1 MRQNGIFDRLKSSFG
16 GTIGLIAALFV
27 LVAGSAGA
35 AITRPVIITTAHAGI
50 CGTNNDS
57 QLVNLIDASAAEDCD
72 DTGGGTTT
80 AACICDG
87 ATLRATGATGAP
99 SSNSVTE
106 AMLKVVDSPA
116 DEECFTY
123 ESTTGDFEWQTCN
136 PVTVATLQAYTP
148 QTATCT
154 DSGDGSAS
162 TLTLTPTANVVEIT
176 NADSDGC
183 TVTMGES
190 AMVSGT
196 VVRIVVVSNA
206 GGSVAFADTSG
217 VSETTGAISLAIYD
231 TLSLLYTTTRW
242 VELGTSNN

>member
-1 MRQNGIFDRLKSSFG
+1 MRQNDILSRLQSRFIGSIF
-16 GTIGLIAALFV
+16 ALLAL

-35 AITRPVIITTAHAGI
+35 AINRPVIITTAHAGI
-50 CGTNNDS
+50 CGTNNDN
-57 QLVNLIDASAAEDCD
+57 QLVTLIDASAAEDCD
-72 DTGGGTTT
+72 STGGGTTT
-80 AACICDG
+80 AACICDSG
-87 ATLRATGATGAP
+87 TLRATGATGAP
-99 SSNSVTE
+99 SSDSITE
-106 AMLKVVDSPA
+106 AMLKAVNSST
-116 DEECFTY
+116 DEYCLTKED
-123 ESTTGDFEWQTCN
+123 TTGDFEWQVCN
-136 PVTVATLQAYTP
+136 PVTVSTLQAYTP

-176 NADSDGC
+176 NSDADGC
-183 TVTMGES
+183 TVTMGETS
-190 AMVSGT
+190 MVSGT

-231 TLSLLYTTTRW
+231 TLTFLYTTTRW